1 MNRRRALPSVSD
13 FAEMLNKTVKK
24 NAKLPV
30 YSGQFL
36 VSTVRK
42 SICCYVSTIQAS
54 SVSTLMSS
62 SKGRDKICSFIQY
75 CAHFYYTCVE
85 YSNIPEVIEAHK

>member
-1 MNRRRALPSVSD
+1 MSQNSFMNRRKVLPSVSD

-36 VSTVRK
+36 VSTVLK
-42 SICCYVSTIQAS
+42 
-54 SVSTLMSS
+54 
-62 SKGRDKICSFIQY
+62 
-75 CAHFYYTCVE
+75 E
-85 YSNIPEVIEAHK
+85 IPQ